1 MNIQRL
7 EMMRVMMERVVAGSW
22 KPELDPTVIGRE
34 TSYTVT
40 NDVAVAA
47 FDLDSWACVVETK
60 PNTRVNG
67 RPVVCGFSACAV
79 GHACFDEEFRKLGW
93 SWNGSQPRFGGFGGL
108 EAAQLFFGITRHQ
121 SERLFLPE
129 EYSSYVRKDYTHL
142 PKNIR
147 EAKMV
152 ADRIETLIDGGRI

>member
-22 KPELDPTVIGRE
+22 KPELDPTVIGKE
-34 TSYTVT
+34 SDYVVA

-47 FDLDSWACVVETK
+47 FDLDSWACVIETV

-67 RPVVCGFSACAV
+67 RAVVCGFSACAV

-93 SWNGSQPRFGGFGGL
+93 SWNGSTPRFGGVGGL
-108 EAAQLFFGITRHQ
+108 EAAQLFFDITYHQ
-121 SERLFLPE
+121 AGRLFLPE
-129 EYSSYVRKDYTHL
+129 EYNSTFRAKYKHL

-152 ADRIETLIDGGRI
+152 ADRVQSLIEGKRI